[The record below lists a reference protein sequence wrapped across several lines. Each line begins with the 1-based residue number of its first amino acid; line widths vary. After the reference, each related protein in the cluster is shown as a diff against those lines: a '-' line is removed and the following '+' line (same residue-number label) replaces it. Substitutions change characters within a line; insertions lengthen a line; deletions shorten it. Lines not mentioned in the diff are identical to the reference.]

1 MPVPL
6 TELDAYLRGLLVPER
21 FKDYAPN
28 GLQVEGRPTVARL
41 ATGVSAS
48 LALLDAALEWG
59 ADAVL
64 VHHGWFWNR
73 EDPRL
78 VGPKRRRVARLL
90 AADASLFGWHLP
102 LDSHPDLGNNVQLA
116 RVLEIVP
123 EGRFGDQD
131 MGWHGRLRAV
141 APLGIFSER
150 VERAL
155 GRAPLTIGDAARP
168 VERVAW
174 CSGGAQGYFPDAVS
188 LGVDAYVTGEIS
200 EQHVHLARESGVA
213 FVAAGHHATE
223 RLGVQ
228 ALGAHLAAA
237 FALEVRYFEVEN
249 PV

>member
-6 TELDAYLRGLLVPER
+6 TELDAYLRGLLAPER

-48 LALLDAALEWG
+48 LALLDAALAWG

-78 VGPKRRRVARLL
+78 VGPKKRRVARLL
-90 AADASLFGWHLP
+90 AADASLIGWHLP
-102 LDSHPDLGNNVQLA
+102 LDSHPDLGNNAELA

-131 MGWHGRLRAV
+131 MGWHGKLRIAE
-141 APLGIFSER
+141 PLGIFSAR

-188 LGVDAYVTGEIS
+188 LGVDAYLTGEIS

-228 ALGAHLAAA
+228 ALGAHLAGR
-237 FALEVRYFEVEN
+237 FDVEVRYFEVEN